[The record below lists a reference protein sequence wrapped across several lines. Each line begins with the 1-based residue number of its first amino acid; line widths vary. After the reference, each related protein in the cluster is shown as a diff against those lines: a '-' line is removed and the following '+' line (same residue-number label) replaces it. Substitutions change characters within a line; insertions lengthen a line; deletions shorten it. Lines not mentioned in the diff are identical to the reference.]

1 MEGFAMKKMKVLVA
15 VIAALVLMTAIGE
28 TAQASGTPLAFI
40 VTMPNNKPIIAVFNF
55 SAQYTPAQITAGTS
69 LANSLIKQFASSLNA
84 NVTVVTAQQL
94 GGVDAD
100 TLHNALLPYL
110 NSMQMY
116 LYVKAT
122 KVSHPEAGT
131 NLRFDM
137 KIFQAAMP
145 GGLYIGAVEVNEL
158 LANGLLN

>member
-1 MEGFAMKKMKVLVA
+1 MKKMKLLMA
-15 VIAALVLMTAIGE
+15 VITALVLMTAIGE

-40 VTMPNNKPIIAVFNF
+40 VTVPNNKPIIAVFNF
-55 SAQYTPAQITAGTS
+55 SSQYTPAQITAGTS
-69 LANSLIKQFASSLNA
+69 LAKSLINQFASSLNA
-84 NVTVVTAQQL
+84 NVSVITAQQL

-110 NSMQMY
+110 KNVQMY

-122 KVSHPEAGT
+122 KVSHPEAGI

-137 KIFQAAMP
+137 KIFQAGTSE

-158 LANGLLN
+158 LANMLLQ